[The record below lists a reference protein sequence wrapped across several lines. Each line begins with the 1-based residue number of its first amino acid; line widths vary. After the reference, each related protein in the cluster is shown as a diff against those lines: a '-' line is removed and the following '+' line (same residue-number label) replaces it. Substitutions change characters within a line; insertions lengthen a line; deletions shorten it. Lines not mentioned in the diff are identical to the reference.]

1 MNIFKSCKKTITY
14 LVILS
19 MVVAGVVPTSFVK
32 AEEENTSENTT
43 EDSLIYKNIK
53 GQCGPQTYFQL
64 EKDGTLRITGTGEID
79 IEQFDDLQNAEISD
93 KVLKVVM
100 DNEITNIPDG
110 MFKNYKNIKEVEL
123 PNGLEIIGKNAFANC
138 KSLKEI
144 VLLRHISKV
153 SDYAFFNC
161 TGLESVYIF
170 LTSNAKPNGGY
181 DKIPCGTIED
191 NAFYGCNNIKKI
203 TSAYTTNFPKTW
215 PDSVEEIHANP
226 RSGLASYAKEHG
238 ITLIKF
244 GSFAYQTWPDVG
256 ENVVGYTDGFYF
268 VGNKGVVIKKDILPE
283 LGCKTVIIGNG
294 VEGIEASGMSY
305 KSELEYVYL
314 PESIEYIENYAFQYD
329 AKLKEIT
336 IPSKVPKIE
345 NHTFDNCPE
354 LTTMTIKN
362 PNIELAKKGMPV
374 NLKTIYGFKGSTAE
388 TYAKENGI
396 DFISIDLDYENNDG
410 ETSDS
415 TSTETNDNVTTDNTT
430 TETSGNVTT
439 EATNNTST
447 ESGES
452 ETSTTE
458 ENTPVGPTET
468 TQNSTSDIN
477 PTEDA
482 ENQTTTDITATDKN
496 TEDTG
501 NQPTPEITT
510 TDKNTENSG
519 SQETPDSTT
528 TSKNTED
535 TGGQTT
541 SDSTTTGKKPGNTG
555 SEETPEITT
564 TDKNVEPTE
573 SQTTPVVTT
582 TDKNAESQTTSVSAT
597 TSKKLGS
604 QTTSGRNNTETTKGP
619 FDITP
624 SGKFRI
630 KSVKEL
636 NYHSVKL
643 SWKKIKNGNSYK
655 IYKAQ
660 KDGQFK
666 LIGKTKSNIFID
678 SKVKPGKT
686 YFYTIQATGKNN
698 KVTWSVIWST
708 YVRGV
713 PKKPK
718 LTLRKS
724 KTIWILSWGV
734 IKDNSKGVEVYMRKG
749 TQGKFKKVKTIK
761 NIKKSKKKK
770 GATGMTADVSRLKSG
785 GTYFFK
791 IRTYAIVNG
800 RKIHSRWSK
809 TRKVKK

>member
-1 MNIFKSCKKTITY
+1 MISY
-14 LVILS
+14 LLIVC
-19 MVVAGVVPTSFVK
+19 MVVTYALPNSLVK
-32 AEEENTSENTT
+32 AKENKIS
-43 EDSLIYKNIK
+43 
-53 GQCGPQTYFQL
+53 GQCGPTAYFQL
-64 EKDGTLRITGTGEID
+64 EKDGTLRITGSGYID
-79 IEQFDDLQNAEISD
+79 INQFQDLQDAHLEDKTIRIVLEKDIKNVPDEI
-93 KVLKVVM
+93 
-100 DNEITNIPDG
+100 
-110 MFKNYKNIKEVEL
+110 FKNYTKVVEVEL
-123 PNGLEIIGKNAFANC
+123 PNHLETIGKNSFANC
-138 KSLKEI
+138 TALKEI
-144 VLLRHISKV
+144 ILPRWLKTVD
-153 SDYAFFNC
+153 DYAFFNC
-161 TGLESVYIF
+161 TSLESVYMLLCTYTKSYI
-170 LTSNAKPNGGY
+170 NYEA
-181 DKIPCGTIED
+181 GTISD
-191 NAFYGCNNIKKI
+191 YAFYGCNNIKVVLTGVSQPSKMPQQWPETIEKAYGNKRCKI
-203 TSAYTTNFPKTW
+203 WQYT
-215 PDSVEEIHANP
+215 
-226 RSGLASYAKEHG
+226 
-238 ITLIKF
+238 
-244 GSFAYQTWPDVG
+244 G
-256 ENVVGYTDGFYF
+256 ENVEKIKLSAASTPSDSINYVIFGDELSIINNEGVIDTEISCNSKKVIVCGDITAIEEGGFKNYT
-268 VGNKGVVIKKDILPE
+268 N
-283 LGCKTVIIGNG
+283 
-294 VEGIEASGMSY
+294 
-305 KSELEYVYL
+305 LEEIYL
-314 PESIEYIENYAFQYD
+314 PESIERIEYGAFRGD
-329 AKLKEIT
+329 SKLKEIT
-336 IPSKVPKIE
+336 IPSKVTKIAGKA
-345 NHTFDNCPE
+345 FDECTS

-362 PNIELAKKGMPV
+362 PNIEIAKENMPV
-374 NLKTIYGFKGSTAE
+374 NLKTIYGFKDSTAE

-410 ETSDS
+410 ETETSATTTGTNSDG
-415 TSTETNDNVTTDNTT
+415 TTGVTDST
-430 TETSGNVTT
+430 TETSGDVSTGTT
-439 EATNNTST
+439 ETKSNISTGAT
-447 ESGES
+447 ESVES
-452 ETSTTE
+452 ETSTTKD
-458 ENTPVGPTET
+458 NTSVKPTVT
-468 TQNSTSDIN
+468 
-477 PTEDA
+477 
-482 ENQTTTDITATDKN
+482 
-496 TEDTG
+496 
-501 NQPTPEITT
+501 
-510 TDKNTENSG
+510 TENRTSNI
-519 SQETPDSTT
+519 STT
-528 TSKNTED
+528 ENIES
-535 TGGQTT
+535 QT
-541 SDSTTTGKKPGNTG
+541 
-555 SEETPEITT
+555 TPEITT

-582 TDKNAESQTTSVSAT
+582 TDKNAESQTTPVSAT
-597 TSKKLGS
+597 TGKKPGN

-624 SGKFRI
+624 SGKFKI

-785 GTYFFK
+785 GTYLFK

>member
-1 MNIFKSCKKTITY
+1 MNKYKSWKKVVIY
-14 LVILS
+14 LVVLS
-19 MVVAGVVPTSFVK
+19 MVVVGAVPTSFVK
-32 AEEENTSENTT
+32 AEEENVLGKIT

-345 NHTFDNCPE
+345 NHTFDNCTE
-354 LTTMTIKN
+354 LVTMTIKN
-362 PNIELAKKGMPV
+362 PNIELTKKGMPV
-374 NLKTIYGFKGSTAE
+374 NLKTIYGFRNSTAQQ
-388 TYAKENGI
+388 YAEENGI
-396 DFISIDLDYENNDG
+396 EFISIDIDKEE
-410 ETSDS
+410 ET
-415 TSTETNDNVTTDNTT
+415 TT
-430 TETSGNVTT
+430 TESTTQATTTSQITTPELITDPTTSETTAGATTVPKISETVTDPKVETTENTTETEETTNSTTVNVTS
-439 EATNNTST
+439 ADVST
-447 ESGES
+447 
-452 ETSTTE
+452 TTE
-458 ENTPVGPTET
+458 E
-468 TQNSTSDIN
+468 
-477 PTEDA
+477 
-482 ENQTTTDITATDKN
+482 
-496 TEDTG
+496 
-501 NQPTPEITT
+501 
-510 TDKNTENSG
+510 
-519 SQETPDSTT
+519 
-528 TSKNTED
+528 SKTNESFSEES
-535 TGGQTT
+535 T
-541 SDSTTTGKKPGNTG
+541 SDSTTDKIFSTTI
-555 SEETPEITT
+555 ITE
-564 TDKNVEPTE
+564 KQSFE
-573 SQTTPVVTT
+573 VVTSGET
-582 TDKNAESQTTSVSAT
+582 GRKE
-597 TSKKLGS
+597 KLS
-604 QTTSGRNNTETTKGP
+604 LS
-619 FDITP
+619 
-624 SGKFRI
+624 SI
-630 KSVKEL
+630 KEK
-636 NYHSVKL
+636 NYHTVRL
-643 SWKKIKNGNSYK
+643 TWKKINTSKDYE
-655 IYKAQ
+655 IYRAEK
-660 KDGQFK
+660 KSGKYISVKK
-666 LIGKTKSNIFID
+666 LKSGVYSD
-678 SKVKPGKT
+678 SKVKAGKK
-686 YFYTIQATGKNN
+686 YFYKIKTTSNDGK
-698 KVTWSVIWST
+698 VIWSGT
-708 YVRGV
+708 KAIYVKGTPNR
-713 PKKPK
+713 PK
-718 LTLRKS
+718 LSIKKTKS
-724 KTIWILSWGV
+724 KWTLTWG
-734 IKDNSKGVEVYMRKG
+734 IIGDNSKGLQAYMK
-749 TQGKFKKVKTIK
+749 TSKKGKFVKVNEVNKL
-761 NIKKSKKKK
+761 KKKK
-770 GATGMTADVSRLKSG
+770 NKKGITGMSGSRSSLDKKV
-785 GTYFFK
+785 TYFFK
-791 IRTYAIVNG
+791 VRTYAVVNG
-800 RKIHSRWSK
+800 KKVYSRWSK
-809 TRKVKK
+809 VKKMKG

>member
-1 MNIFKSCKKTITY
+1 MKILKNRKMISY
-14 LVILS
+14 LLIVC
-19 MVVAGVVPTSFVK
+19 MVVTYALPNSLVK
-32 AEEENTSENTT
+32 AKENKIS
-43 EDSLIYKNIK
+43 
-53 GQCGPQTYFQL
+53 GQCGPTAYFQL
-64 EKDGTLRITGTGEID
+64 EKDGTLRITGSGYID
-79 IEQFDDLQNAEISD
+79 INQFQDLQDAHLEDKTIRIVLEKYIKNVPDEI
-93 KVLKVVM
+93 
-100 DNEITNIPDG
+100 
-110 MFKNYKNIKEVEL
+110 FKNYTKVVEVEL
-123 PNGLEIIGKNAFANC
+123 PNHLETIGKNSFANC
-138 KSLKEI
+138 TALKEI
-144 VLLRHISKV
+144 ILPRWLKTVD
-153 SDYAFFNC
+153 DYAFFNC
-161 TGLESVYIF
+161 TSLESVYMLLCTYTKSYI
-170 LTSNAKPNGGY
+170 NYEA
-181 DKIPCGTIED
+181 GTISD
-191 NAFYGCNNIKKI
+191 YAFYGCNNIKVVLTGVSQPSKMPQQWPETIEKAYGNKRCKI
-203 TSAYTTNFPKTW
+203 WQYTGDNVEKIKLSAASTPSDSINYIIFGDELSIINNEGVIDTEISCNSKKVIVCGDITAIEEGGFKNYTNL
-215 PDSVEEIHANP
+215 EEI
-226 RSGLASYAKEHG
+226 
-238 ITLIKF
+238 
-244 GSFAYQTWPDVG
+244 
-256 ENVVGYTDGFYF
+256 
-268 VGNKGVVIKKDILPE
+268 
-283 LGCKTVIIGNG
+283 
-294 VEGIEASGMSY
+294 
-305 KSELEYVYL
+305 YL
-314 PESIEYIENYAFQYD
+314 PESIERIEYGAFRGD
-329 AKLKEIT
+329 SKLKEIT
-336 IPSKVPKIE
+336 IPSKVTKIAGKA
-345 NHTFDNCPE
+345 FDECTS

-362 PNIELAKKGMPV
+362 PNIEIAKENMPV
-374 NLKTIYGFKGSTAE
+374 NLKTIYGFKDSTAE

-410 ETSDS
+410 ETE
-415 TSTETNDNVTTDNTT
+415 TSATT
-430 TETSGNVTT
+430 TGTNSDGTT
-439 EATNNTST
+439 GAT

-452 ETSTTE
+452 ETSTTKD
-458 ENTPVGPTET
+458 NTSVKPTVT
-468 TQNSTSDIN
+468 
-477 PTEDA
+477 
-482 ENQTTTDITATDKN
+482 
-496 TEDTG
+496 
-501 NQPTPEITT
+501 
-510 TDKNTENSG
+510 TENRTSNI
-519 SQETPDSTT
+519 STT
-528 TSKNTED
+528 ENIES
-535 TGGQTT
+535 QT
-541 SDSTTTGKKPGNTG
+541 
-555 SEETPEITT
+555 TPEITT

-573 SQTTPVVTT
+573 SQTIPVVTT

-624 SGKFRI
+624 SGKFKI

-660 KDGQFK
+660 KDGPFQ

-678 SKVKPGKT
+678 SKVKAGKT

-770 GATGMTADVSRLKSG
+770 GATGMTADVSRLKSK

>member
-1 MNIFKSCKKTITY
+1 M
-14 LVILS
+14 
-19 MVVAGVVPTSFVK
+19 
-32 AEEENTSENTT
+32 
-43 EDSLIYKNIK
+43 
-53 GQCGPQTYFQL
+53 
-64 EKDGTLRITGTGEID
+64 
-79 IEQFDDLQNAEISD
+79 
-93 KVLKVVM
+93 
-100 DNEITNIPDG
+100 
-110 MFKNYKNIKEVEL
+110 
-123 PNGLEIIGKNAFANC
+123 
-138 KSLKEI
+138 
-144 VLLRHISKV
+144 

-170 LTSNAKPNGGY
+170 LTSNANPNGHY
-181 DKIPCGTIED
+181 DTIPCGTIEE

-203 TSAYTTNFPKTW
+203 TSAYTTNFPKSW
-215 PDSVEEIHANP
+215 PDSVEEIHANS

-244 GSFAYQTWPDVG
+244 GSTAYQTWPDDG

-268 VGNKGVVIKKDILPE
+268 VGNKGVIIKKDILPE

-294 VEGIEASGMSY
+294 VEGIETSGMSY
-305 KSELEYVYL
+305 KRELEYVYL

-362 PNIELAKKGMPV
+362 PNIELAKKGMPM

-388 TYAKENGI
+388 TYAKENRI

-468 TQNSTSDIN
+468 TPNSTSDIN

-510 TDKNTENSG
+510 TDKNT
-519 SQETPDSTT
+519 
-528 TSKNTED
+528 
-535 TGGQTT
+535 
-541 SDSTTTGKKPGNTG
+541 GN
-555 SEETPEITT
+555 
-564 TDKNVEPTE
+564 
-573 SQTTPVVTT
+573 
-582 TDKNAESQTTSVSAT
+582 
-597 TSKKLGS
+597 

-655 IYKAQ
+655 IYKAK

-749 TQGKFKKVKTIK
+749 IQGKFKKVKTIK

-770 GATGMTADVSRLKSG
+770 GATGMTADVSRLKSK

>member
-1 MNIFKSCKKTITY
+1 MISY
-14 LVILS
+14 LLIVC
-19 MVVAGVVPTSFVK
+19 MVVTYALPNSLVK
-32 AEEENTSENTT
+32 AKENKIS
-43 EDSLIYKNIK
+43 
-53 GQCGPQTYFQL
+53 GQCGPTAYFQL
-64 EKDGTLRITGTGEID
+64 EKDGTLRITGSGYID
-79 IEQFDDLQNAEISD
+79 INQFQDLQDAHLEDKTIRIVLEKYIKNVPDEI
-93 KVLKVVM
+93 
-100 DNEITNIPDG
+100 
-110 MFKNYKNIKEVEL
+110 FKNYTKVVEVEL
-123 PNGLEIIGKNAFANC
+123 PNHLETIGKNSFANC
-138 KSLKEI
+138 TALKEI
-144 VLLRHISKV
+144 ILPCWLKTVD
-153 SDYAFFNC
+153 DYAFFNC
-161 TGLESVYIF
+161 TSLESVYMLLCTYTKSYI
-170 LTSNAKPNGGY
+170 NYEA
-181 DKIPCGTIED
+181 GTISD
-191 NAFYGCNNIKKI
+191 YAFYGCNNIKVVLTGVSQPSKMPQQWPETIEKAYGNKRCKI
-203 TSAYTTNFPKTW
+203 WQYTGDNVEKIKLSAASTPSDSINYIIFGDELSIINNEGVIDTEISCNSKKVIVCGDITAIEEGGFKNYTNL
-215 PDSVEEIHANP
+215 EEI
-226 RSGLASYAKEHG
+226 
-238 ITLIKF
+238 
-244 GSFAYQTWPDVG
+244 
-256 ENVVGYTDGFYF
+256 
-268 VGNKGVVIKKDILPE
+268 
-283 LGCKTVIIGNG
+283 
-294 VEGIEASGMSY
+294 
-305 KSELEYVYL
+305 YL
-314 PESIEYIENYAFQYD
+314 PESIERIEYGAFRGD
-329 AKLKEIT
+329 SKLKEIT
-336 IPSKVPKIE
+336 IPSKVTKIAGKA
-345 NHTFDNCPE
+345 FDECTS

-362 PNIELAKKGMPV
+362 PNIEIAKENMPV
-374 NLKTIYGFKGSTAE
+374 NLKTIYGFKDSTAE

-410 ETSDS
+410 ETE
-415 TSTETNDNVTTDNTT
+415 TSATT
-430 TETSGNVTT
+430 TGTNSDGTT
-439 EATNNTST
+439 GAT

-452 ETSTTE
+452 ETSTTKD
-458 ENTPVGPTET
+458 NTSVKPTVT
-468 TQNSTSDIN
+468 
-477 PTEDA
+477 
-482 ENQTTTDITATDKN
+482 
-496 TEDTG
+496 
-501 NQPTPEITT
+501 
-510 TDKNTENSG
+510 TENRTSNI
-519 SQETPDSTT
+519 STT
-528 TSKNTED
+528 ENIES
-535 TGGQTT
+535 QT
-541 SDSTTTGKKPGNTG
+541 
-555 SEETPEITT
+555 TPEITT

-573 SQTTPVVTT
+573 SQTIPVVTT

-624 SGKFRI
+624 SGKFKI

-660 KDGQFK
+660 KDGPFQ

-678 SKVKPGKT
+678 SKVKAGKT

-724 KTIWILSWGV
+724 KTIWILTWGV

-770 GATGMTADVSRLKSG
+770 GATGMTADVSRLKSK

>member
-1 MNIFKSCKKTITY
+1 MYFKNTSCKEQMKILKNRKMISY
-14 LVILS
+14 LLIVC
-19 MVVAGVVPTSFVK
+19 MVVTYALPNSLVK
-32 AEEENTSENTT
+32 AKENKIS
-43 EDSLIYKNIK
+43 
-53 GQCGPQTYFQL
+53 GQCGPTAYFQL
-64 EKDGTLRITGTGEID
+64 EKDGTLRITGSGYID
-79 IEQFDDLQNAEISD
+79 INQFQDLQDAHLEDKTIRIVLEKYIKNVPDEI
-93 KVLKVVM
+93 
-100 DNEITNIPDG
+100 
-110 MFKNYKNIKEVEL
+110 FKNYTKVVEVEL
-123 PNGLEIIGKNAFANC
+123 PNHLETIGKNSFANC
-138 KSLKEI
+138 TALKEI
-144 VLLRHISKV
+144 ILPRWLKTVD
-153 SDYAFFNC
+153 DYAFFNC
-161 TGLESVYIF
+161 TSLESVYMLLCTYTKSYI
-170 LTSNAKPNGGY
+170 NYEA
-181 DKIPCGTIED
+181 GTISD
-191 NAFYGCNNIKKI
+191 YAFYGCNNIKVVLTGVSQPSKMPQQWPETIEKAYGNKRCKI
-203 TSAYTTNFPKTW
+203 WQYTGDNVEKIKLSAASTPSDSINYIIFGDELSIINNEGVIDTEISCNSKKVIVCGDITAIEEGGFKNYTNL
-215 PDSVEEIHANP
+215 EEI
-226 RSGLASYAKEHG
+226 
-238 ITLIKF
+238 
-244 GSFAYQTWPDVG
+244 
-256 ENVVGYTDGFYF
+256 
-268 VGNKGVVIKKDILPE
+268 
-283 LGCKTVIIGNG
+283 
-294 VEGIEASGMSY
+294 
-305 KSELEYVYL
+305 YL
-314 PESIEYIENYAFQYD
+314 PESIERIEYGAFRGD
-329 AKLKEIT
+329 SKLKEIT
-336 IPSKVPKIE
+336 IPSKVTKIAGKA
-345 NHTFDNCPE
+345 FDECTS

-362 PNIELAKKGMPV
+362 PNIEIAKENMPV
-374 NLKTIYGFKGSTAE
+374 NLKTIYGFKDSTAE

-410 ETSDS
+410 ETE
-415 TSTETNDNVTTDNTT
+415 TSATT
-430 TETSGNVTT
+430 TGTNSDGTT
-439 EATNNTST
+439 GAT

-452 ETSTTE
+452 ETSTTKD
-458 ENTPVGPTET
+458 NTSVKPTVT
-468 TQNSTSDIN
+468 
-477 PTEDA
+477 
-482 ENQTTTDITATDKN
+482 
-496 TEDTG
+496 
-501 NQPTPEITT
+501 
-510 TDKNTENSG
+510 TENRTSNI
-519 SQETPDSTT
+519 STT
-528 TSKNTED
+528 ENIES
-535 TGGQTT
+535 QT
-541 SDSTTTGKKPGNTG
+541 
-555 SEETPEITT
+555 TPEITT

-573 SQTTPVVTT
+573 SQTIPVVTT

-624 SGKFRI
+624 SGKFKI

-660 KDGQFK
+660 KDGPFQ

-678 SKVKPGKT
+678 SKVKAGKT

-770 GATGMTADVSRLKSG
+770 GATGMTADVSRLKSK

>member
-1 MNIFKSCKKTITY
+1 MYFKNTSCKEEMKILKNRKMISY
-14 LVILS
+14 LLIVC
-19 MVVAGVVPTSFVK
+19 MVVTYALPNSLVK
-32 AEEENTSENTT
+32 AKENKIS
-43 EDSLIYKNIK
+43 
-53 GQCGPQTYFQL
+53 GQCGPTAYFQL
-64 EKDGTLRITGTGEID
+64 EKDGTLRITGNGYID
-79 IEQFDDLQNAEISD
+79 INQFQDLQDAHLEDKTIRIVLEKDIKNVPDEI
-93 KVLKVVM
+93 
-100 DNEITNIPDG
+100 
-110 MFKNYKNIKEVEL
+110 FKNYTKVVEVEL
-123 PNGLEIIGKNAFANC
+123 PNHLETIGKNSFANC
-138 KSLKEI
+138 TALKEI
-144 VLLRHISKV
+144 ILPRWLKTVD
-153 SDYAFFNC
+153 DYAFFNC
-161 TGLESVYIF
+161 TSLESVYMLLCTYTKSYI
-170 LTSNAKPNGGY
+170 NYEA
-181 DKIPCGTIED
+181 GTISD
-191 NAFYGCNNIKKI
+191 YAFYGCNNIKVVLTGVSQPSKMPQHWPETIEKAYGNKRCKI
-203 TSAYTTNFPKTW
+203 WQYT
-215 PDSVEEIHANP
+215 
-226 RSGLASYAKEHG
+226 
-238 ITLIKF
+238 
-244 GSFAYQTWPDVG
+244 G
-256 ENVVGYTDGFYF
+256 ENVEKIKLSAASTPSDSINYVIFGDELSIINNEGGIDTEISCNSKKVIVCGDITAIEEGGFKNYT
-268 VGNKGVVIKKDILPE
+268 N
-283 LGCKTVIIGNG
+283 
-294 VEGIEASGMSY
+294 
-305 KSELEYVYL
+305 LEEIYL
-314 PESIEYIENYAFQYD
+314 PESIERIEYGAFRGD
-329 AKLKEIT
+329 SKLKEIT

-362 PNIELAKKGMPV
+362 PNIELAKKGMPM

-410 ETSDS
+410 ETETSATTTGTNSDG
-415 TSTETNDNVTTDNTT
+415 TTGVTDST
-430 TETSGNVTT
+430 TETSGDVSTGTT
-439 EATNNTST
+439 ETKSNISTGAT

-452 ETSTTE
+452 ETSTTKD
-458 ENTPVGPTET
+458 NTSVKPTVT
-468 TQNSTSDIN
+468 
-477 PTEDA
+477 
-482 ENQTTTDITATDKN
+482 
-496 TEDTG
+496 
-501 NQPTPEITT
+501 
-510 TDKNTENSG
+510 TENRTSNI
-519 SQETPDSTT
+519 STT
-528 TSKNTED
+528 ENIES
-535 TGGQTT
+535 QT
-541 SDSTTTGKKPGNTG
+541 
-555 SEETPEITT
+555 TPEITT

-582 TDKNAESQTTSVSAT
+582 TDKNTEVTGGQTTPVSAT
-597 TSKKLGS
+597 TGKKPGN

-624 SGKFRI
+624 SGKFKI

-708 YVRGV
+708 YVRGM

-770 GATGMTADVSRLKSG
+770 GATGMTADVSRLKSK
-785 GTYFFK
+785 GTYLFK

>member
-32 AEEENTSENTT
+32 AEEENTLENTT

-79 IEQFDDLQNAEISD
+79 IEQFDDLQRAEISD

-123 PNGLEIIGKNAFANC
+123 SNGLEIIGKNAFANC
-138 KSLKEI
+138 ESLKEI
-144 VLLRHISKV
+144 VLLKHISKV

-170 LTSNAKPNGGY
+170 LSSNANPNGHY
-181 DKIPCGTIED
+181 DKIPCGTIEE
-191 NAFYGCNNIKKI
+191 NAFYGCNNMKDV
-203 TSAYTTNFPKTW
+203 TTGYAVNFPKSW
-215 PDSVEEIHANP
+215 PDSVEKMRLNY
-226 RSGLASYAKEHG
+226 GLTGYAEEHG
-238 ITLIKF
+238 ITIIRF
-244 GSFAYQTWPDVG
+244 SYEGYNTWPDGG

-268 VGNKGVVIKKDILPE
+268 VGNKGVIIKKDILPE

-294 VEGIEASGMSY
+294 VEGIETSGMSY
-305 KSELEYVYL
+305 KRELEYVYL

-362 PNIELAKKGMPV
+362 PNIELAKKGMPM

-396 DFISIDLDYENNDG
+396 DFISIDLDYENNEG

-415 TSTETNDNVTTDNTT
+415 TSTEANDNVTTDNTT

-458 ENTPVGPTET
+458 ENTLVGPTET

-496 TEDTG
+496 TE
-501 NQPTPEITT
+501 
-510 TDKNTENSG
+510 NSG

-528 TSKNTED
+528 TSKNTEG

-541 SDSTTTGKKPGNTG
+541 PISATTGKKPGN
-555 SEETPEITT
+555 
-564 TDKNVEPTE
+564 
-573 SQTTPVVTT
+573 
-582 TDKNAESQTTSVSAT
+582 
-597 TSKKLGS
+597 

-724 KTIWILSWGV
+724 KTIWILTWGV

-770 GATGMTADVSRLKSG
+770 GATGMTAGVSRLKSK

>member
-1 MNIFKSCKKTITY
+1 MISY
-14 LVILS
+14 LLIVC
-19 MVVAGVVPTSFVK
+19 MVVTYALPNSLVK
-32 AEEENTSENTT
+32 AKENKIS
-43 EDSLIYKNIK
+43 
-53 GQCGPQTYFQL
+53 GQCGPTAYFQL
-64 EKDGTLRITGTGEID
+64 EKDGTLRITGSGYID
-79 IEQFDDLQNAEISD
+79 INQFQDLQDAHLEDKTIRIVLEKDIKNVPDEI
-93 KVLKVVM
+93 
-100 DNEITNIPDG
+100 
-110 MFKNYKNIKEVEL
+110 FKNYTKVVEVEL
-123 PNGLEIIGKNAFANC
+123 PNHLETIGKNSFANC
-138 KSLKEI
+138 TALKEI
-144 VLLRHISKV
+144 ILPRWLKTVD
-153 SDYAFFNC
+153 DYAFFNC
-161 TGLESVYIF
+161 TSLESVYM
-170 LTSNAKPNGGY
+170 LLCTYTKSYTNYEA
-181 DKIPCGTIED
+181 GTISD
-191 NAFYGCNNIKKI
+191 YAFYGCNNIKVVLTGVSQPSKMPQQWPETIEKAYGNKRCKI
-203 TSAYTTNFPKTW
+203 WQYTGENAEKIKLSAASTPSDSINYVIFGDELSIINNEGVIDTEISCNSKKVIVCGDITAIEEGGFKNYTNL
-215 PDSVEEIHANP
+215 EEI
-226 RSGLASYAKEHG
+226 
-238 ITLIKF
+238 
-244 GSFAYQTWPDVG
+244 
-256 ENVVGYTDGFYF
+256 
-268 VGNKGVVIKKDILPE
+268 
-283 LGCKTVIIGNG
+283 
-294 VEGIEASGMSY
+294 
-305 KSELEYVYL
+305 YL
-314 PESIEYIENYAFQYD
+314 PESIERIEYGAFRGD
-329 AKLKEIT
+329 SKLKEIT
-336 IPSKVPKIE
+336 IPSKVTKIAGKA
-345 NHTFDNCPE
+345 FDECTS

-362 PNIELAKKGMPV
+362 PNIEIAKENMPV
-374 NLKTIYGFKGSTAE
+374 NLKTIYGFKDSTAE

-410 ETSDS
+410 ETETSATTTGTNSDG
-415 TSTETNDNVTTDNTT
+415 TTGVTDST
-430 TETSGNVTT
+430 TETSSDVSTGTT
-439 EATNNTST
+439 ETKSNISTGAT

-452 ETSTTE
+452 ETSTTKD
-458 ENTPVGPTET
+458 NTSVKPTVT
-468 TQNSTSDIN
+468 
-477 PTEDA
+477 
-482 ENQTTTDITATDKN
+482 
-496 TEDTG
+496 
-501 NQPTPEITT
+501 
-510 TDKNTENSG
+510 TENRTSNI
-519 SQETPDSTT
+519 STT
-528 TSKNTED
+528 ENIES
-535 TGGQTT
+535 QT
-541 SDSTTTGKKPGNTG
+541 
-555 SEETPEITT
+555 TPEITT
-564 TDKNVEPTE
+564 TDKNVEPT
-573 SQTTPVVTT
+573 
-582 TDKNAESQTTSVSAT
+582 ESQTTSVSAT

-643 SWKKIKNGNSYK
+643 LWKKIKNGNSYK

-770 GATGMTADVSRLKSG
+770 GVTGMTADVSRLKSK

>member
-32 AEEENTSENTT
+32 AEEENTLENTT

-79 IEQFDDLQNAEISD
+79 IEQFDDLQRAEISD

-123 PNGLEIIGKNAFANC
+123 SNGLEIIGKNAFANC
-138 KSLKEI
+138 ESLKEI
-144 VLLRHISKV
+144 VLLKHISKV

-170 LTSNAKPNGGY
+170 LSSNANPNGHY
-181 DKIPCGTIED
+181 DKIPCGTIEE
-191 NAFYGCNNIKKI
+191 NAFYGCNNMKDV
-203 TSAYTTNFPKTW
+203 TTGYAVNFPKSW
-215 PDSVEEIHANP
+215 PDSVEKMRLNY
-226 RSGLASYAKEHG
+226 GLTGYAEEHG
-238 ITLIKF
+238 ITIIRF
-244 GSFAYQTWPDVG
+244 SYEGYNTWPDGG

-268 VGNKGVVIKKDILPE
+268 VGNKGVIIKKDILPE

-294 VEGIEASGMSY
+294 VEGIETSGMSY
-305 KSELEYVYL
+305 KRELEYVYL

-362 PNIELAKKGMPV
+362 PNIELAKKGMPM

-396 DFISIDLDYENNDG
+396 DFISIDLDYENNEG

-415 TSTETNDNVTTDNTT
+415 TSTEANDNVTTDNTT

-458 ENTPVGPTET
+458 ENTLVGPTET

-496 TEDTG
+496 TE
-501 NQPTPEITT
+501 
-510 TDKNTENSG
+510 NSG

-528 TSKNTED
+528 TSKNTEG

-541 SDSTTTGKKPGNTG
+541 PISATTGKKPGN
-555 SEETPEITT
+555 
-564 TDKNVEPTE
+564 
-573 SQTTPVVTT
+573 
-582 TDKNAESQTTSVSAT
+582 
-597 TSKKLGS
+597 

-724 KTIWILSWGV
+724 KTIWILTWGV

-761 NIKKSKKKK
+761 NIKKSK
-770 GATGMTADVSRLKSG
+770 GANRICPWLCYMFLLRS
-785 GTYFFK
+785 
-791 IRTYAIVNG
+791 
-800 RKIHSRWSK
+800 
-809 TRKVKK
+809 

>member
-1 MNIFKSCKKTITY
+1 
-14 LVILS
+14 
-19 MVVAGVVPTSFVK
+19 
-32 AEEENTSENTT
+32 
-43 EDSLIYKNIK
+43 
-53 GQCGPQTYFQL
+53 
-64 EKDGTLRITGTGEID
+64 
-79 IEQFDDLQNAEISD
+79 
-93 KVLKVVM
+93 
-100 DNEITNIPDG
+100 
-110 MFKNYKNIKEVEL
+110 
-123 PNGLEIIGKNAFANC
+123 
-138 KSLKEI
+138 
-144 VLLRHISKV
+144 
-153 SDYAFFNC
+153 
-161 TGLESVYIF
+161 
-170 LTSNAKPNGGY
+170 
-181 DKIPCGTIED
+181 
-191 NAFYGCNNIKKI
+191 
-203 TSAYTTNFPKTW
+203 
-215 PDSVEEIHANP
+215 
-226 RSGLASYAKEHG
+226 
-238 ITLIKF
+238 
-244 GSFAYQTWPDVG
+244 
-256 ENVVGYTDGFYF
+256 
-268 VGNKGVVIKKDILPE
+268 
-283 LGCKTVIIGNG
+283 
-294 VEGIEASGMSY
+294 MSY
-305 KSELEYVYL
+305 KRELEYVYL
-314 PESIEYIENYAFQYD
+314 PESIKYIENYAFQYD

-345 NHTFDNCPE
+345 NHTFDNCSE

-362 PNIELAKKGMPV
+362 PNVELAKKGMPM

-415 TSTETNDNVTTDNTT
+415 TSTET
-430 TETSGNVTT
+430 SGNVTT

-468 TQNSTSDIN
+468 TPNSTSDIN

-501 NQPTPEITT
+501 NQPTPESTT
-510 TDKNTENSG
+510 TDKNTENIG

-528 TSKNTED
+528 TSKNTEG

-541 SDSTTTGKKPGNTG
+541 P
-555 SEETPEITT
+555 
-564 TDKNVEPTE
+564 
-573 SQTTPVVTT
+573 
-582 TDKNAESQTTSVSAT
+582 VSAT
-597 TSKKLGS
+597 TSKKLGN

-624 SGKFRI
+624 SGKFKI

-708 YVRGV
+708 YVRGM

-770 GATGMTADVSRLKSG
+770 GATGMTADVSRLKSK
-785 GTYFFK
+785 GTYLFK